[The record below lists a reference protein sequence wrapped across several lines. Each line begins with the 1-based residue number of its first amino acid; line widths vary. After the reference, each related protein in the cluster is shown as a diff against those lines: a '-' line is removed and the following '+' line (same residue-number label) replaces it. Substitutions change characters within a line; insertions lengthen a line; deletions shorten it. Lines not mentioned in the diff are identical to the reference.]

1 LIFNSYQYNPQVDI
15 SAAQLIRNI
24 PDFPKPGILFKDI
37 TPLLADPKI
46 FKQCCQAISNLATD
60 ADYIAGI
67 EARGFIF
74 AAAVATMSNKGFI
87 PIRKSGK
94 LPGETISKSYD
105 LEYGQATLEI
115 HANLIA
121 AGKKV
126 LIVDDVLATGGTAVA
141 ATDLIIAAS
150 LIPTSLVFLLEIPAL
165 GGRSRIKQ
173 AHSGLQIQTI
183 LAE

>member
-1 LIFNSYQYNPQVDI
+1 LIFYGYQYNPQVDI

-24 PDFPKPGILFKDI
+24 PDFPKSGILFKDI
-37 TPLLADPKI
+37 TPLLADAKI
-46 FKQCCQAISNLATD
+46 FKQCCQAISDLATE

-74 AAAVATMSNKGFI
+74 AAAVASMTNKGFI

-94 LPGETISKSYD
+94 LPGETISKSYG

-115 HANLIA
+115 HANLIP

-150 LIPTSLVFLLEIPAL
+150 LIPTSLVFLLEIPEL

-173 AHSGLQIQTI
+173 AHGGLQIKTI